1 MVRLRIRPYLRKKL
15 NIFVRLYSIF
25 PPSISINL
33 QSAALSALRC
43 CFHLNSLIM
52 IAELRML
59 QEYISHGDTGRICNC
74 KARKY
79 DKHPLEMK
87 QPIPNL
93 DLPYT
98 VKLRGIGRII
108 SDFCS
113 FKASRSLEGKG
124 LMPIGLS
131 IQLHF
136 IDRKVKKTSFHGD
149 TVIFHDC
156 RRIFD
161 CHSAKIDPH

>member
-1 MVRLRIRPYLRKKL
+1 MFSIDCTPHTSASMPIYHSQPAEAPLYLL
-15 NIFVRLYSIF
+15 IYLSHLHPNSFVV
-25 PPSISINL
+25 
-33 QSAALSALRC
+33 
-43 CFHLNSLIM
+43 

-59 QEYISHGDTGRICNC
+59 GEYDFHRKLGFKCSYQPGNYC
-74 KARKY
+74 KQ
-79 DKHPLEMK
+79 PLKMK

-93 DLPYT
+93 DLLYT

-136 IDRKVKKTSFHGD
+136 IDRKSKRNFLLWRYSHIPQSPPYF
-149 TVIFHDC
+149 
-156 RRIFD
+156 RLSQR
-161 CHSAKIDPH
+161 